1 MSSAKIFISAGEL
14 SGDLH
19 GGNLIKEIKKL
30 EPNISISAIG
40 GDNMASFGANLL
52 YHIRDTAFMGFAE
65 VIKHLL
71 SIRNIWRNTL
81 QFIDAEKPDL
91 IILIDYPGFN
101 LRLAKA
107 AYKRQIPVIY
117 YISPQVWAWHQS
129 RVKNIKKYINEV
141 LCILPFEENWFKER
155 GVNVTFVG
163 HPLLDQHTD
172 NKLTPSKHLQNITTR
187 ASHLIGLFPGSRKQ
201 EIERHLSAMINA
213 VLLMRKDFP
222 KIEAVVGVAPA
233 IDFTQYKKQFP
244 YRWLHWIRGENDEIM
259 QNSNFLI
266 VSSGTA
272 SLEAAIFQTPMLVIY
287 KMSTFSYWLGKLVVK
302 VPYIAMA
309 NLIGE
314 KQGIVELIQRNA
326 TPEKIAQEAYKILN
340 NPYIE
345 NETSMFLKGV
355 SEKLG
360 APGASKRAAE
370 IITGYIHK

>member
-40 GDNMASFGANLL
+40 GDNMARFGANLL

-65 VIKHLL
+65 VVKHLP
-71 SIRNIWRNTL
+71 SIRKIWQNTL
-81 QFIDAEKPDL
+81 QFIDAEKLDL
-91 IILIDYPGFN
+91 IVLIDYPGFN
-101 LRLAKA
+101 MRLAKA
-107 AYKRQIPVIY
+107 AYQRQIPVIY

-129 RVKNIKKYINEV
+129 RVKKIKKYINEV

-172 NKLTPSKHLQNITTR
+172 DKLTPSKHLQNIIDR
-187 ASHLIGLFPGSRKQ
+187 ASNLVGLFPGSRKQ
-201 EIERHLSAMINA
+201 EIERHLSVMINA
-213 VLLMRKDFP
+213 ILLMRKDFP
-222 KIEAVVGVAPA
+222 KMEAVVGVAPA
-233 IDFTQYKKQFP
+233 IDFTQYKEQFP
-244 YRWLHWIRGENDEIM
+244 YKWLHWLSGENDEIM

-272 SLEAAIFQTPMLVIY
+272 SLEAAIYQTPMVVIY
-287 KMSTFSYWLGKLVVK
+287 KMSPFSYWLGKIFVK

-309 NLIGE
+309 NLIGG
-314 KQGIVELIQRNA
+314 KQGITELIQHEA

-340 NPYIE
+340 TPDVE
-345 NETSMFLKGV
+345 NDIRLFLKSV
-355 SEKLG
+355 LEKLG